1 MLIHV
6 CTLNLFQVFL
16 PNESNEN
23 NVDIKDNDEDANST
37 FHSIHIHFLLE
48 INNSN

>member
-6 CTLNLFQVFL
+6 YILNLFKEFL
-16 PNESNEN
+16 PTESNEN
-23 NVDIKDNDEDANST
+23 NADINDNDEDANST

-48 INNSN
+48 IDNSY